1 VNISPI
7 QCLLVRRCPINDKQK
22 RELRKLKRV
31 IKRAG
36 SKHRRRE
43 LKRDLRER
51 PEDAAHSEENL
62 GRNRSNTLN
71 RLDQD
76 PTRRRKDE
84 EIGGHDPGEA
94 HHAPDK

>member
-1 VNISPI
+1 M
-7 QCLLVRRCPINDKQK
+7 NDKQK

-43 LKRDLRER
+43 LKRDLHEH
-51 PEDAAHSEENL
+51 PEDAAHSAENL
-62 GRNRSNTLN
+62 GRNRSETLN
-71 RLDQD
+71 RLDND
-76 PTRRRKDE
+76 ATRRRKDE
-84 EIGGHDPGEA
+84 QVGSSDPGEA